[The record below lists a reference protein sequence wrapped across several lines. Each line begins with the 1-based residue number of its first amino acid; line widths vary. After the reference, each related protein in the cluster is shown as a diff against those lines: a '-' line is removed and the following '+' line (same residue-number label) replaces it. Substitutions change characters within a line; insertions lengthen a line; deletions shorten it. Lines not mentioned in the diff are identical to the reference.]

1 MLVVMWSTDRDAVIC
16 DLAETYHLL
25 DYKSIPVE
33 LLATL
38 CAGLHDDSRI
48 KLKLAGLRRIAP
60 VFAYVHMADTLTVI
74 LHAITGSKSTPKL
87 YEEIMIDKQLTKKT
101 TGFSSIEE
109 FEKARQRFLTNG

>member
-1 MLVVMWSTDRDAVIC
+1 MLGTDRDAVIC

-25 DYKSIPVE
+25 DYKSVPVE

-48 KLKLAGLRRIAP
+48 KMKISGLKRIAP
-60 VFAYVHMADTLTVI
+60 SFAFVHMADALTVI
-74 LHAITGSKSTPKL
+74 LHSMTGSKKKPKL
-87 YEEIMIDKQLTKKT
+87 YEEIMVDKRAKKKT
-101 TGFSSIEE
+101 TGFSTIEE